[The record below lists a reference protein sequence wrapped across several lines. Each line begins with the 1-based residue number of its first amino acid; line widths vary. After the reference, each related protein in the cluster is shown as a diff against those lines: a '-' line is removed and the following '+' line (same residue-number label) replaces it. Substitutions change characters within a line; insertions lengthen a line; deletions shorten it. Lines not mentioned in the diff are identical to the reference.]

1 MRSDTFI
8 QLAQL
13 GAILVGFLSVVVT
26 LRSHRRQMHAQ
37 MFIEFSS
44 RLHNVLRVLPLETWT
59 APCEGE
65 RGIPPRSEDLAR
77 SCLLCFHIIADLH
90 RLYKS
95 GYISQDLWKPW
106 QGGIRRTMQRP
117 LLRREW
123 LALEE
128 VFEHAP
134 DFRRYMRGLIHG
146 DENGRCLRRHC
157 HGDRLRVS

>member
-1 MRSDTFI
+1 MSSETFI

-13 GAILVGFLSVVVT
+13 GAILVGFLGVVVT

-44 RLHNVLRVLPLETWT
+44 RLHNVLRILPLETWT
-59 APCEGE
+59 TTG
-65 RGIPPRSEDLAR
+65 GGDGTIPPRSEDLTK
-77 SCLLCFHIIADLH
+77 SCLQCFHIIADLY
-90 RLYKS
+90 RLHQG

-106 QGGIRRTMQRP
+106 QRGIRRTMQRP

-128 VFEHAP
+128 AFQHAP
-134 DFRRYMRGLIHG
+134 DLCRYMRGLIHG
-146 DENGRCLRRHC
+146 EEKARQVRIPGFMERN
-157 HGDRLRVS
+157 SY